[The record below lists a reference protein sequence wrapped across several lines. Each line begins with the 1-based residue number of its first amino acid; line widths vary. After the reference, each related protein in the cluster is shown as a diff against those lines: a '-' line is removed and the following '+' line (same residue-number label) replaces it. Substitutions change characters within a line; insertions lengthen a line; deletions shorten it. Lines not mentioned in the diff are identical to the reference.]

1 MRTSIRTLPPPDT
14 FSSRHAVSPPQ
25 PPPPAQHSALV
36 VTSLAQ
42 LRSGPRCTNEYV
54 DSPRS
59 RPSIPLKAQLQS
71 PALAA
76 VGGGGGLPTSSIGS
90 PRLRPHGGAFTNG
103 GGGLH
108 NINSHQHQQ
117 QLTLH
122 QLATTRSAHGSSGL
136 SSPNTTSLSTS
147 GSPVLV
153 VSRQPLSK
161 SPSLKKDAGDS
172 PIIPLDGYGRD
183 ADGGGLHTAGLG
195 TATSTL
201 GTSAAG
207 GDGSLPTQGSGSGV
221 RTTHGGIICEDCGK
235 CRCGA
240 CTERRELPCGTW
252 CCGGKCELTPAKVL
266 DICTCFCAVKCLFF
280 HCRRGEEE
288 EDDNE
293 CYENPCGCLE
303 TPRCCPRW
311 TVLGL
316 MSACLPCLWTY
327 WPARACLAA
336 STAAYNSCCRHK
348 GCQCE
353 LTQAGNAANA
363 ASAGSTTVGGSSAT
377 KSVLSSGRGGG
388 GGGGGIGGTGTKNS
402 KHSQARRLLIESDSS
417 SA

>member
-1 MRTSIRTLPPPDT
+1 MRTSIRTLPLPDT
-14 FSSRHAVSPPQ
+14 FSSRQAA
-25 PPPPAQHSALV
+25 PPPPPPQHT

-42 LRSGPRCTNEYV
+42 PRPGPRCTNEYV

-59 RPSIPLKAQLQS
+59 RPSVPLKTHLQS
-71 PALAA
+71 PTLTA
-76 VGGGGGLPTSSIGS
+76 GGGGGFSATATNS
-90 PRLRPHGGAFTNG
+90 PRLRGGFTNG

-108 NINSHQHQQ
+108 SNNNQHHHHHQQ
-117 QLTLH
+117 LSLH
-122 QLATTRSAHGSSGL
+122 QLASSRSPHSGSLTTANTTTLTRS
-136 SSPNTTSLSTS
+136 ST
-147 GSPVLV
+147 PVLV
-153 VSRQPLSK
+153 VTQQPLSK
-161 SPSLKKDAGDS
+161 SPPLKKDTDGS

-183 ADGGGLHTAGLG
+183 GDGGVHLSPNSRGVVSLTAAAGATTADGGVRTV
-195 TATSTL
+195 S
-201 GTSAAG
+201 S
-207 GDGSLPTQGSGSGV
+207 QGSGTGF
-221 RTTHGGIICEDCGK
+221 THGGIICEECGK

-252 CCGGKCELTPAKVL
+252 CCGGKCELTPVKVL
-266 DICTCFCAVKCLFF
+266 DVCTCFCAVKCLFF

-293 CYENPCGCLE
+293 CYENPCGCCG
-303 TPRCCPRW
+303 TPLCCQRW

-336 STAAYNSCCRHK
+336 STATYNACCRHK
-348 GCQCE
+348 GCQCDLKHAE
-353 LTQAGNAANA
+353 NA
-363 ASAGSTTVGGSSAT
+363 SSGTSGGSASISGSSSSAAT
-377 KSVLSSGRGGG
+377 KGSVLSSIRVGGG
-388 GGGGGIGGTGTKNS
+388 GGGMGSAGTKNS

>member
-14 FSSRHAVSPPQ
+14 FSSRQAVSQHQ
-25 PPPPAQHSALV
+25 PPPPVQHSAVV
-36 VTSLAQ
+36 VTGLAQ
-42 LRSGPRCTNEYV
+42 LRTGPRCANQYV
-54 DSPRS
+54 ENPRS
-59 RPSIPLKAQLQS
+59 RPSNALKPQFQS
-71 PALAA
+71 SALAA
-76 VGGGGGLPTSSIGS
+76 VGGGGGLSTSSLS
-90 PRLRPHGGAFTNG
+90 SSRSRSSGGALTNG

-108 NINSHQHQQ
+108 NTNNHQQ
-117 QLTLH
+117 QQLSLH
-122 QLATTRSAHGSSGL
+122 QLASTRSAHGGSL
-136 SSPNTTSLSTS
+136 SSANTTSLSS

-153 VSRQPLSK
+153 VCRQPLSK
-161 SPSLKKDAGDS
+161 SPPLKKDA
-172 PIIPLDGYGRD
+172 IISLDGYGRD
-183 ADGGGLHTAGLG
+183 ADGGGLHNAGVG
-195 TATSTL
+195 TVTSSTLATSAT
-201 GTSAAG
+201 GAG
-207 GDGSLPTQGSGSGV
+207 GRLSSQVSGSGV
-221 RTTHGGIICEDCGK
+221 RTTHGGGIICEDCGK

-266 DICTCFCAVKCLFF
+266 DVCTCFCAVKCLFF

-293 CYENPCGCLE
+293 CYENPCGCTD
-303 TPRCCPRW
+303 TPRCCQRW

-353 LTQAGNAANA
+353 LKLAENAAA
-363 ASAGSTTVGGSSAT
+363 ATSAGSTAVGGGSSSLSAT
-377 KSVLSSGRGGG
+377 KSVLSSVRGGG
-388 GGGGGIGGTGTKNS
+388 GVIGGAGTKNS